1 MVKKGH
7 LSFWLAVSL
16 VLSFGLILAARE
28 FTPTGNVER
37 SLVISVSESEIPA
50 TENLPGG
57 WQQTLTLALPNQEQ
71 TLESHVGSEFQPLQD
86 AQRLALNDE
95 VLISQTEIGP
105 ILLDRY
111 RLPAIAGLFGVF
123 VVLVVALTGRQG
135 VAALL
140 GMAITLVTLIGALI
154 PWLLQ
159 GGDPVLA
166 TAIWAIGMAL
176 TTTYLSHGW
185 NRTSHLALIS
195 MLVVMGVVGLLSQAA
210 VSSLGLTGFG
220 SEEAMFL
227 QVGAS
232 SISMRGIF
240 LAGVLLGVL
249 GVLDDICLAQVAV
262 VEELASA
269 KPGIEMRELWQ
280 RSLRIG
286 RTHVVSLVNTLIL
299 AYASANLPLF
309 LLFVIN
315 QTNTP
320 WWAALNSE
328 ILAEE
333 IVRTLGGSIGLVL
346 AVPISSALAAFSL
359 KKLSDI
365 LPETSTGA
373 PAHHHTH
380 RH

>member
-1 MVKKGH
+1 MTRKVH
-7 LSFWLAVSL
+7 LSFWLAAAL
-16 VLSFGLILAARE
+16 VFSFGLVLMARE
-28 FTPTGNVER
+28 FVPSGAIQR
-37 SLVISVSESEIPA
+37 SLVVQVDESEVPP
-50 TENLPGG
+50 TENVPGG
-57 WQQTLTLALPNQEQ
+57 WQQTVTLALPYQEQ
-71 TLESHVGSEFQPLQD
+71 TLQSFVGSEFQPLQD
-86 AQRLALNDE
+86 AQRLSVNDE
-95 VLISQTEIGP
+95 VLISETDIGP

-111 RLPAIAGLFGVF
+111 RLPAIAGLFGLF

-135 VAALL
+135 IAALL
-140 GMAITLVTLIGALI
+140 GMAITFITLLGGLI

-166 TAIWAIGMAL
+166 TALWAVAMAI

-195 MLVVMGVVGLLSQAA
+195 MLIVLGAVGLLSQAA
-210 VSSLGLTGFG
+210 VLSLGLTGFG
-220 SEEAMFL
+220 SEEALFL
-227 QVGAS
+227 QVGTS

-249 GVLDDICLAQVAV
+249 GVLDDICIAQVAV
-262 VEELASA
+262 VEELVAA
-269 KPGIEMRELWQ
+269 KPNIQVPELWQ

-286 RTHVVSLVNTLIL
+286 KAHVVSLVNTLIL

-315 QTNTP
+315 QSQLP
-320 WWAALNSE
+320 WWAAINSE
-328 ILAEE
+328 VLAEE

-359 KKLSDI
+359 KHLKDI
-365 LPETSTGA
+365 LPEATSTE
-373 PAHHHTH
+373 HKHSH
-380 RH
+380 